1 MRSRGQ
7 EKETVAAVFS
17 GTYSDT
23 IFAPDYA
30 IFIYCL
36 IVLHDFPG
44 NLEACSRFVQHCNN
58 IVCVTLSII
67 KSETRNLHMHLKF
80 ANFISGSDQQKSFM
94 FWIFRILQK
103 QEIWLEIEMAERN
116 VLPILLFQRKSMHQ
130 NWIDDENGLSN
141 HCLWINATCLD
152 SDFCQSWNCSIWEKY
167 T

>member
-1 MRSRGQ
+1 MRSRDQ

-44 NLEACSRFVQHCNN
+44 NLEACSRFVQHCNS

-80 ANFISGSDQQKSFM
+80 ANFISSSDQQKVSCFEFLRNLIGNWNGWAKCSANTFISEKKHASKLNRWWKWLIESLFVDQCYLSW
-94 FWIFRILQK
+94 FW
-103 QEIWLEIEMAERN
+103 
-116 VLPILLFQRKSMHQ
+116 LLSK
-130 NWIDDENGLSN
+130 LK
-141 HCLWINATCLD
+141 L
-152 SDFCQSWNCSIWEKY
+152 
-167 T
+167 